1 MSIIVPCYNYG
12 DYLSETLDSVISQ
25 TYQNWECVVVNDGSQ
40 DNTAE
45 VAADYVQKDARI
57 HYIEQQ
63 NSGISITRNTGIK
76 NSHGEYILPLDAD
89 DLIAPT
95 YLEKAVAVFLENRNV
110 KVVTCKAELFGVQKG
125 LWHFPEY
132 SFESMLFRNM
142 LITASMFRRSDY
154 DQTKGFDPN
163 MKHGCEDWDFWLSL
177 LSPDSEV
184 YRLGEV
190 LFYYRQK
197 QVSMSTI
204 QSRHQKEINSTIV
217 RNHKEYY
224 TPYLDTLI
232 NLRDELYQEK
242 VLREH
247 YYRYSVVRL
256 KDLFR
261 KMFGQLKKS

>member
-1 MSIIVPCYNYG
+1 MINAGAPLVSIIVPCYNYG

-25 TYQNWECVVVNDGSQ
+25 TYQNWECIVVNDGSQ

-154 DQTKGFDPN
+154 DQTCGYNPD
-163 MKHGCEDWDFWLSL
+163 MKHGHEDWDFWISL
-177 LSPDSEV
+177 LSPDDIV
-184 YRLGEV
+184 YRIDEV
-190 LFYYRQK
+190 LFRYRTK
-197 QVSMSTI
+197 PVSMSTVMFANERSNQRQI
-204 QSRHQKEINSTIV
+204 IRTVPRSCSIG
-217 RNHKEYY
+217 
-224 TPYLDTLI
+224 LA
-232 NLRDELYQEK
+232 
-242 VLREH
+242 
-247 YYRYSVVRL
+247 VVTECR
-256 KDLFR
+256 F
-261 KMFGQLKKS
+261 